1 MLRGI
6 VLGWKFTSDIEQE
19 SATKLKQGAQKGASK
34 FQILK
39 LPFKFNTINKS
50 PIPAGTIDIQGI
62 FLLLHNV
69 SSSSPLMLLLL
80 PHVMSPDMPYIQQK
94 VVIGLF

>member
-1 MLRGI
+1 MRLFDFCKNTNTFI
-6 VLGWKFTSDIEQE
+6 STSY
-19 SATKLKQGAQKGASK
+19 KLNSMY
-34 FQILK
+34 
-39 LPFKFNTINKS
+39 
-50 PIPAGTIDIQGI
+50 AGDAIDVQGI

>member
-1 MLRGI
+1 MR
-6 VLGWKFTSDIEQE
+6 
-19 SATKLKQGAQKGASK
+19 
-34 FQILK
+34 
-39 LPFKFNTINKS
+39 PFHFYKNKYHLIS
-50 PIPAGTIDIQGI
+50 IIYWLNSMYAGDTIDIQGI

>member
-1 MLRGI
+1 MRLFGFHKNEI
-6 VLGWKFTSDIEQE
+6 TTISTSYN
-19 SATKLKQGAQKGASK
+19 
-34 FQILK
+34 
-39 LPFKFNTINKS
+39 FNS
-50 PIPAGTIDIQGI
+50 MYAGDAIDVQGI

>member
-1 MLRGI
+1 MG
-6 VLGWKFTSDIEQE
+6 VLTNDYFCFSLLISLLMAKV
-19 SATKLKQGAQKGASK
+19 
-34 FQILK
+34 
-39 LPFKFNTINKS
+39 
-50 PIPAGTIDIQGI
+50 IPAGDTIDIQGI

>member
-1 MLRGI
+1 M
-6 VLGWKFTSDIEQE
+6 
-19 SATKLKQGAQKGASK
+19 SAGD
-34 FQILK
+34 
-39 LPFKFNTINKS
+39 
-50 PIPAGTIDIQGI
+50 TIDIQGI

>member
-1 MLRGI
+1 MRLFDFY
-6 VLGWKFTSDIEQE
+6 K
-19 SATKLKQGAQKGASK
+19 
-34 FQILK
+34 
-39 LPFKFNTINKS
+39 NTITTISTSYNLNS
-50 PIPAGTIDIQGI
+50 MYAGDAIDVQGI